1 MIIIICYVRS
11 RYLCVSRRM
20 TILTVLQ
27 QLVIVDRCD
36 FFFFFLSIQDSV
48 RICFYLLTYG
58 INKIKRILWLRYT
71 TVSCLSISF
80 TTVLIVS
87 VTWQLLH
94 MKCLHFFLSLYIL
107 WLDSLLKNSK
117 TSFIDFFRWYQ
128 FIGQRNSQD
137 KFFFFFQPSEQDWP
151 LNITHKCMYISSIDE
166 DDVNIK

>member
-27 QLVIVDRCD
+27 QLVIVDCWD

-48 RICFYLLTYG
+48 RFCFYLLTYG

-71 TVSCLSISF
+71 TVSRLSISF